1 MDEDIYLGTQFRAIE
16 LELEKQ
22 INRQLN
28 PAKLSNTQMILL
40 GFLRIQP
47 DYTTTQNV
55 IQDFLGIAQPTAVR
69 LLRSM
74 EQKGFI
80 KCTIRKDL
88 GGKKQVTLL
97 QTDPA
102 FWDQVDLFAR
112 AIKAKLQKGFT
123 QEELVLFDSFLKR
136 AYANLT
142 DDTK

>member
-1 MDEDIYLGTQFRAIE
+1 MDENIALGSQFRAIE

-22 INRQLN
+22 INRHLSSIN
-28 PAKLSNTQMILL
+28 LSNAQIIVL
-40 GFLRIQP
+40 GFLRMQP
-47 DYTTTQNV
+47 EYTATQKV

-102 FWDQVDLFAR
+102 FWDQVERFDHAT
-112 AIKAKLQKGFT
+112 KAKLQKGFT

-142 DDTK
+142 DETE